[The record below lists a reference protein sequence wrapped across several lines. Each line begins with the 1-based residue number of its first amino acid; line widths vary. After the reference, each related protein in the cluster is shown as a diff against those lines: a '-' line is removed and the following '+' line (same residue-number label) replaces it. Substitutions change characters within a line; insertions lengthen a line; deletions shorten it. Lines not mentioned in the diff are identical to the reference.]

1 MSTDRMLIQTSG
13 EIREKRCADV
23 QSHLPHRQHSRAHR
37 LVERRRLLPG
47 AGRTYRAFINQHD
60 LLIAISASGNSANIL
75 EAVKLARTQNAR
87 ALASTGRAGGKLA
100 DVADFALHAPSDII
114 EQVEDIHLI
123 IAHCLCVVLRDAI
136 QARTEPVAVSVDNGN
151 HGEIDRRVIC
161 SGVSATDN

>member
-1 MSTDRMLIQTSG
+1 MPTFKVICPTDSIPGLTAWSN
-13 EIREKRCADV
+13 DV
-23 QSHLPHRQHSRAHR
+23 DYCRALAEHIA
-37 LVERRRLLPG
+37 P
-47 AGRTYRAFINQHD
+47 FINQHD